1 MELNIWWAVV
11 NVIKLFLGNLNFTKI
26 KKLKKVCS
34 GVRTCTKMLKQYNTI
49 SKQNY
54 TLTVLIAL
62 KWPIFAVSAQGG
74 KLDFLDFL

>member
-1 MELNIWWAVV
+1 
-11 NVIKLFLGNLNFTKI
+11 
-26 KKLKKVCS
+26 
-34 GVRTCTKMLKQYNTI
+34 MLKQYNTI

-74 KLDFLDFL
+74 NLDFLDFL